1 VRGDQQLVVSHPRR
15 SPVRWW
21 TTFATGDDQQ
31 RPSPDSWPVRAASAI
46 AATIRSASASSTT
59 NVRSAFGRK
68 RDSNVRPRY
77 SWVTP
82 RSRPC
87 PIASRTVTPTWPVS
101 SSTASITVSTRSLT
115 TTASTLTIRLLLM
128 DHEKSPATAEV
139 TRLLRLGGPPA
150 PAHRLPRTLAP
161 ASAGE
166 RFDAAVRS
174 TYPATAMLL
183 RNVTN

>member
-82 RSRPC
+82 RSRPW
-87 PIASRTVTPTWPVS
+87 PIASTTVTPTWPVS
-101 SSTASITVSTRSLT
+101 SSTASITVSTRSRI
-115 TTASTLTIRLLLM
+115 TTASTLI
-128 DHEKSPATAEV
+128 TA
-139 TRLLRLGGPPA
+139 RRLGSRDEGAA
-150 PAHRLPRTLAP
+150 PLEEDRVAPDPVSLPDALAG
-161 ASAGE
+161 SDDTE
-166 RFDAAVRS
+166 AAALVQRQRG
-174 TYPATAMLL
+174 AVL
-183 RNVTN
+183 R